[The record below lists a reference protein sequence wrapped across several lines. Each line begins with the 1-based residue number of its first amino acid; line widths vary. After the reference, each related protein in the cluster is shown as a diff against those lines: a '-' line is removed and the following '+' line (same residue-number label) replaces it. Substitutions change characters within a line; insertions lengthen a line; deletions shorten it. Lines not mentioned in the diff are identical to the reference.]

1 MDVSE
6 FTLTSLFLFDFL
18 LEIGELNVALPS
30 FLLFSQGHGSI
41 WTWAKSCCIRGGSPG
56 RGARLLPNTQGG
68 H

>member
-1 MDVSE
+1 MDVAG
-6 FTLTSLFLFDFL
+6 FTLTSRFLFGFL
-18 LEIGELNVALPS
+18 LETVELNMGLLS
-30 FLLFSQGHGSI
+30 SLLFSQGHGSN

>member
-6 FTLTSLFLFDFL
+6 FTLTSLFLFDFF
-18 LEIGELNVALPS
+18 LEIVELNVALPS
-30 FLLFSQGHGSI
+30 SLLFSQGHGSS